1 MLLCN
6 LLLEPL
12 KALMLVCSGNYLAE
26 MLLCILVVIN
36 ILGTDVIPELKTK

>member
-12 KALMLVCSGNYLAE
+12 KALMLLCRGNLSGI
-26 MLLCILVVIN
+26 MLLCIFVVIN
-36 ILGTDVIPELKTK
+36 ILGTDVMVQRCFI